1 MNTVN
6 IATAVIGGYI
16 AASISLWAG
25 EDVAALVWVPG
36 DRYVYRVQIIDQTCK
51 GGSRISPGEVQ
62 TGWIYCDAES
72 AEKELTPQLSWG
84 CFQLRNA
91 SPLQGTMREENG
103 YFQREIIYAD
113 GASKITQIR
122 DLPVLILDVSPALFL
137 PRLGLLPLPDNP
149 EHNKSQT
156 FKWANS
162 AKTVSLSNNLQW
174 EWKVMGKEEGQND
187 EPALIHLRMKA
198 FSGVCQQD
206 ASNGVVPS
214 AEISIDGDLWMTE
227 SGTLREWFALITESN
242 QTDDKTVTTET
253 LVSLTL
259 ELQTDHNF
267 DLSYLPFNTSRR

>member
-6 IATAVIGGYI
+6 IATAVILGYI

-25 EDVAALVWVPG
+25 ENVAAFVWVPG
-36 DRYVYRVQIIDQTCK
+36 DRYVYRVRIIEQTCK
-51 GGSRISPGEVQ
+51 GGSRISPGAVQ

-72 AEKELTPQLSWG
+72 AEKELTPQLAWG

-187 EPALIHLRMKA
+187 EPALIHL
-198 FSGVCQQD
+198 
-206 ASNGVVPS
+206 
-214 AEISIDGDLWMTE
+214 SIDGDLWMTE